1 MKVVTTTQT
10 VKSVCLLRTAAVWS
24 QPQRLVLVVLVPA
37 NWQRVLPGYSQP
49 HSGGMFGVEGREYFG
64 DELQIDERV
73 VDVEVLELACPT
85 QG

>member
-1 MKVVTTTQT
+1 
-10 VKSVCLLRTAAVWS
+10 
-24 QPQRLVLVVLVPA
+24 
-37 NWQRVLPGYSQP
+37 
-49 HSGGMFGVEGREYFG
+49 MFGVEGREYFG